1 VVEFKRILCPV
12 DLSEP
17 SRRALVYA
25 GALSSWYNAQ
35 VIVLHVAPTFE
46 PVEVRSSALF
56 APVDFVQ
63 PAPRDV
69 VLEQLR
75 ESAAAAGLEGEHVA
89 FAAETGEPA
98 PIIVDQVVASHAD
111 LVVMGTHGRSG
122 FDRFLVG
129 SVTAR
134 VMRNAPCPVL
144 TVPPHAPDSPSEMVA
159 KGVVCPVDFSPAS
172 LQAFGFARDL
182 ARRAG
187 ASLTLLHVLEWLPEE
202 EPRALAHFN
211 VPEYRQYLMDD
222 ARQRLD
228 ALVAEGPPLE
238 GGTQVEIAVGR
249 AHRQI
254 LEVAAAKS
262 AGLIVMGAQGR
273 GGPAFGSSTEQV
285 VRAASCPVL
294 IVHEP
299 RPVV

>member
-1 VVEFKRILCPV
+1 
-12 DLSEP
+12 
-17 SRRALVYA
+17 
-25 GALSSWYNAQ
+25 
-35 VIVLHVAPTFE
+35 
-46 PVEVRSSALF
+46 
-56 APVDFVQ
+56 
-63 PAPRDV
+63 
-69 VLEQLR
+69 
-75 ESAAAAGLEGEHVA
+75 
-89 FAAETGEPA
+89 
-98 PIIVDQVVASHAD
+98 
-111 LVVMGTHGRSG
+111 
-122 FDRFLVG
+122 
-129 SVTAR
+129 
-134 VMRNAPCPVL
+134 PVL

-187 ASLTLLHVLEWLPEE
+187 ASLILLHVLEWLPEE